1 MKALG
6 IEKHKVTREAK
17 MRVDAVLDIH
27 LVNMFIGKKHTLVPE
42 FIAEQISSIITSEIG
57 LAHTPFSPCPFSGG

>member
-1 MKALG
+1 
-6 IEKHKVTREAK
+6 